1 MNNKSVQV
9 DKLNPNLKNL
19 LCVSAV
25 NKIYRQIVMLKVR
38 FSLFTKIIIWFFLN
52 LIVLAAIL
60 FAFFSLN
67 FRYRPNSGFSGLFG
81 NTIEV
86 VTRQITNEL
95 DDKTRQERDEILKS
109 YSEKH
114 AGVEFFLFDY
124 KGEQIGGRQITL
136 PQEVFDKMT
145 EPESFPPPR
154 PSQRQFSESGERREP
169 PPGMM
174 PPAPP
179 SMYLRTTNP
188 TNYWYGAKSMT
199 FLENSR
205 EPVRTR
211 LIAVSDSFYGYGL
224 FFNPL
229 PWIVLTAI
237 IILVSILFWFPFVR
251 RLTKNIESLTAAS
264 EKIADEDFTVRVG
277 ERRSDELGRLGSA
290 INHLAERLSGFIGG
304 QKRFLGDISH
314 ELNSPL
320 ARMNF
325 ALQILEDRVGGE
337 NRAYVED
344 VKEEVEIMTKL
355 VGELLSYSK
364 TGIKSAEVT
373 TEKVLLKPLVE
384 KVVMRETTNENAEIK
399 SEIDKNISVLAQPE
413 LLSRAIG
420 NIIRNAVSYA
430 GNAGEISI
438 SAEKTNN
445 DLIEI
450 TIADKGAGVPEDALT
465 QIFDPLFRVNKD
477 RARASGGSGLGLA
490 IVKTCVEACGGRV
503 YAKNLA
509 PKGFAVKILLKS

>member
-1 MNNKSVQV
+1 
-9 DKLNPNLKNL
+9 
-19 LCVSAV
+19 
-25 NKIYRQIVMLKVR
+25 MLKVR

-86 VTRQITNEL
+86 VTRQITNDL
-95 DDKTRQERDEILKS
+95 DDKTRGERDATLKN
-109 YSEKH
+109 YTEKH

-124 KGEQIGGRQITL
+124 KGEQLGGRQIEL
-136 PQEVFDKMT
+136 PKEVFDQIT
-145 EPESFPPPR
+145 QPENFPPPR
-154 PSQRQFSESGERREP
+154 PPRQFSEQGEQRREP

-188 TNYWYGAKSMT
+188 TRYWYGAKAMT
-199 FLENSR
+199 VVENSK
-205 EPVRTR
+205 EPRRTR
-211 LIAVSDSFYGYGL
+211 LLAVSDSFYGYGL

-251 RLTKNIESLTAAS
+251 RLTKNIESLTKAS

-277 ERRSDELGRLGSA
+277 EKRTDELGRLGSA
-290 INHLAERLSGFIGG
+290 INHLAERLSGFVGG

-325 ALQILEDRVGGE
+325 ALQILEDRVREE
-337 NRAYVED
+337 NRQYVED
-344 VKEEVEIMTKL
+344 VKEEVEIMTRL

-364 TGIKSAEVT
+364 TGIKTAEIT
-373 TEKVLLKPLVE
+373 TEKISLKPLVE
-384 KVVMRETTNENAEIK
+384 KVIARETTNETAEIK
-399 SEIDKNISVLAQPE
+399 IEINKNISVLAQPE

-420 NIIRNAVSYA
+420 NVIRNAVNYA
-430 GNAGEISI
+430 GQAGEISI
-438 SAEKTNN
+438 AAEKAEN
-445 DLIEI
+445 DLVEI
-450 TIADKGAGVPEDALT
+450 TIADEGAGVPADALT
-465 QIFDPLFRVNKD
+465 KIFDPLYRVNKD

-503 YAKNLA
+503 YARNLA

>member
-1 MNNKSVQV
+1 
-9 DKLNPNLKNL
+9 
-19 LCVSAV
+19 
-25 NKIYRQIVMLKVR
+25 MLGVR

-52 LIVLAAIL
+52 LLVLAAIL
-60 FAFFSLN
+60 FAFFSYN
-67 FRYRPNSGFSGLFG
+67 FRYRPNSGFASLFG
-81 NTIEV
+81 GSNIEI
-86 VTRQITNEL
+86 VTREITNEI
-95 DDKTRQERDEILKS
+95 DNKTRQQRDEILKN

-114 AGVEFFLFDY
+114 SGVEFFLFDN
-124 KGEQIGGRQITL
+124 KGEQLGGRQVEL
-136 PQEVFDKMT
+136 PAEILRQIT
-145 EPESFPPPR
+145 EPEGRMPPMPGENFRQNQPPMQR
-154 PSQRQFSESGERREP
+154 PDQP

-188 TNYWYGAKSMT
+188 TRYWYGAKSMT
-199 FLENSR
+199 FLEDSR
-205 EPVRTR
+205 EPIRTR

-224 FFNPL
+224 FFNPI
-229 PWIVLTAI
+229 PWIILTAL

-251 RLTKNIESLTAAS
+251 SLTKNIESLTAAS
-264 EKIADEDFTVRVG
+264 EKIADEDFAVRVS

-290 INHLAERLSGFIGG
+290 VNHLASRLSGFVGG

-325 ALQILEDRVGGE
+325 ALQILEDRVGEE

-364 TGIKSAEVT
+364 TGIKTAEVT
-373 TEKVLLKPLVE
+373 TEKVSLKPLVE
-384 KVVMRETTNENAEIK
+384 KTVARETANETAEIK
-399 SEIDKNISVLAQPE
+399 IEIDDELSVLAQPE
-413 LLSRAIG
+413 LLSRAVG
-420 NIIRNAVSYA
+420 NVIRNAVRYA
-430 GNAGEISI
+430 GQAGEISI
-438 SAEKTNN
+438 SAEKTENN
-445 DLIEI
+445 SVEI
-450 TIADKGAGVPEDALT
+450 TIADEGNGVPEETLT
-465 QIFDPLFRVNKD
+465 KIFDPLFRVDKD
-477 RARASGGSGLGLA
+477 RSRASGGSGLGLA

-503 YAKNLA
+503 YAKNLS

>member
-1 MNNKSVQV
+1 
-9 DKLNPNLKNL
+9 
-19 LCVSAV
+19 
-25 NKIYRQIVMLKVR
+25 MLGVR

-52 LIVLAAIL
+52 LLVLAAIL
-60 FAFFSLN
+60 FAFFSYN
-67 FRYRPNSGFSGLFG
+67 FRYRPNSNFASLFG
-81 NTIEV
+81 GGSIEI
-86 VTRQITNEL
+86 VTRQITNEI
-95 DDKTRQERDEILKS
+95 DNKTREQRDEILKN
-109 YSEKH
+109 YSGKH
-114 AGVEFFLFDY
+114 SGVEFFLFDN
-124 KGEQIGGRQITL
+124 KGEQLGGRAIELPAEIMRQIT
-136 PQEVFDKMT
+136 
-145 EPESFPPPR
+145 EPEGRIPPMPGENFRQNPPPMAR
-154 PSQRQFSESGERREP
+154 PDQP

-188 TNYWYGAKSMT
+188 TRYWYGAKSMT
-199 FLENSR
+199 FLEDSR

-224 FFNPL
+224 FFNPI
-229 PWIVLTAI
+229 PWLVLTAL

-251 RLTKNIESLTAAS
+251 NLTKNIESLTAAS
-264 EKIADEDFTVRVG
+264 EKIADEDFAVRVS
-277 ERRSDELGRLGSA
+277 EKRTDELGRLGSA
-290 INHLAERLSGFIGG
+290 VNHLASRLSGFVGG

-325 ALQILEDRVGGE
+325 ALQILEDRVGEE

-364 TGIKSAEVT
+364 TGIKTAEVT
-373 TEKVLLKPLVE
+373 TEKISLKPLVE
-384 KVVMRETTNENAEIK
+384 KTVARETANETAEIK
-399 SEIDKNISVLAQPE
+399 IEIDDELFVLAQPE

-420 NIIRNAVSYA
+420 NVIRNAVRYA
-430 GNAGEISI
+430 GQAGEILI
-438 SAEKTNN
+438 SAEKAENN
-445 DLIEI
+445 LVEI
-450 TIADKGAGVPEDALT
+450 TIADEGTGVPEDTLT
-465 QIFDPLFRVNKD
+465 KIFDPLFRVDKD
-477 RARASGGSGLGLA
+477 RSRASGGSGLGLA

-503 YAKNLA
+503 YAKNLS